1 MLAWSQGKAKKQA
14 CVVSPG
20 VLACPPTPCTD
31 AGGGQG
37 RVRGRQQTACPGTR
51 CAHGRWLLRAASAGG
66 GRPPFCV
73 YSTRRVRPD
82 TLQDLNVT
90 RFAVNPSVSIKLVSR
105 PRLASSDASTPRPRD
120 PPISVLLTIPEL
132 LLRACHGCIF
142 PLGVLS
148 VFPARTLSPLRA
160 TEPLP
165 SW

>member
-1 MLAWSQGKAKKQA
+1 MCCFSGYPS
-14 CVVSPG
+14 VSPNSMHRRWRWPRAG
-20 VLACPPTPCTD
+20 ERQAANSVSRHSVCTRALAP
-31 AGGGQG
+31 
-37 RVRGRQQTACPGTR
+37 AC
-51 CAHGRWLLRAASAGG
+51 SFG

-120 PPISVLLTIPEL
+120 PPISILLTIPEL